1 MSISLRPFTPTFQN
15 MCYID
20 SFAGRTFSK
29 DDLSTST
36 ASSTA
41 SFSPVPVS
49 LTRAQ
54 STENVISN
62 APTAAM
68 AAITPTTT
76 TTNATTSNG
85 SGNDFGEASSRLLKH
100 YLILCD
106 GDLLPPPSSTP
117 KNPSEKENVPSDTN
131 VPLSSTDNN
140 NNNNND
146 ENEEEEYEDEEE
158 EYEDDSDDGD
168 YCYKSDNDDKDAP
181 LSASHSSSAS
191 SPASGA
197 GADADSDED
206 YTDGDAEE
214 DDDDYDDDDDCDY
227 CYRSDDDE
235 DEEDESVT
243 KSSLPESSP
252 ICQPPFWFQCEDIEY
267 IEGVIGCYKSF
278 LPPVPKFCRSM
289 NPFVACVARRLI
301 VTDDGTIQSLD
312 EVTIGNCQRIDFLSP
327 LPIITTIS
335 VVTQWDLDEGLPS
348 SSILRNPNYNHCS
361 FQIVEPPSF
370 LYCLP
375 KFNSW
380 NLEEFSFFQSDK
392 ALAITYAENFSTFSD
407 LVPPPAKRTLSD
419 EI

>member
-1 MSISLRPFTPTFQN
+1 MSISLRPFTPSFQN

-36 ASSTA
+36 ATSTFSS
-41 SFSPVPVS
+41 VPVS

-54 STENVISN
+54 STENVVTN
-62 APTAAM
+62 AQTAAM

-76 TTNATTSNG
+76 VAASNG
-85 SGNDFGEASSRLLKH
+85 AANDFSEASSHLLKH

-106 GDLLPPPSSTP
+106 GDLLACPSSSPSPSPSPRWPSTP
-117 KNPSEKENVPSDTN
+117 KSPSEKENIPSN
-131 VPLSSTDNN
+131 ANSVLNDNN
-140 NNNNND
+140 
-146 ENEEEEYEDEEE
+146 EEQEDEEDEDE
-158 EYEDDSDDGD
+158 EYDDDSDDGD
-168 YCYKSDNDDKDAP
+168 YCYKSDNDEKDAP
-181 LSASHSSSAS
+181 RSVSRSSSAS
-191 SPASGA
+191 SPASD
-197 GADADSDED
+197 ADSDSDED
-206 YTDGDAEE
+206 YTEGDSEE
-214 DDDDYDDDDDCDY
+214 DDDDEYDDDDDDDDCDY
-227 CYRSDDDE
+227 CYKSDD
-235 DEEDESVT
+235 DEEDESVA
-243 KSSLPESSP
+243 KSSLPKSSP
-252 ICQPPFWFQCEDIEY
+252 VCQPPFWFQCEDIEY

-278 LPPVPKFCRSM
+278 LPPVPKFCRSQ
-289 NPFVACVARRLI
+289 NPFVACVARKLI

-312 EVTIGNCQRIDFLSP
+312 EVTIGNCQRVDFLSP
-327 LPIITTIS
+327 LPIISTIS

-392 ALAITYAENFSTFSD
+392 ALSITYAENFSTFSD
-407 LVPPPAKRTLSD
+407 LVPAPAKRTLSD
-419 EI
+419 DI